1 MSEGQPARRSDSAT
15 RDHLANQRTYLAW
28 VRTAVTFIGLGFAVD
43 RLLVED
49 PVGAVVGVA
58 MMLVGGAL
66 MVPAL
71 VTYRRTERA
80 IDAGTAMEPMA
91 WGTPLAIA
99 VIGGAVVLVVFS
111 IVR

>member
-1 MSEGQPARRSDSAT
+1 MSEAQPRGSDSAT

-49 PVGAVVGVA
+49 PVGAVLGVV

-66 MVPAL
+66 MVPAI

-80 IDAGTAMEPMA
+80 IDSGTRVVPMA
-91 WGTPLAIA
+91 WGTPLAIT
-99 VIGGAVVLVVFS
+99 VIGGTIVLVGFS
-111 IVR
+111 VIR